1 MNDKSASVTRFRVP
15 AQLITL
21 MLLLAPAFAQA
32 KSEYRAC
39 MEAQQL
45 LHPFGGYTIDRTFAI
60 RSVTLTGWSGDG
72 GYYSSGWAGSGYYG
86 ARISIGLGNSSAMRE
101 ADRLSAMARKCRQFR
116 QTNPPNFRVV
126 TIKSHALK
134 PAVNGPR

>member
-1 MNDKSASVTRFRVP
+1 MNDRSAPVTRFRVP

-45 LHPFGGYTIDRTFAI
+45 LNPFGGYSSTRTFRFPA
-60 RSVTLTGWSGDG
+60 TGWSSYGGSYYGDG
-72 GYYSSGWAGSGYYG
+72 YGGSGYYST
-86 ARISIGLGNSSAMRE
+86 RISIGSGLDGSSRE
-101 ADRLSAMARKCRQFR
+101 ADRISAMARKCRQFR
-116 QTNPPNFRVV
+116 KTNPPNFRVL

-134 PAVNGPR
+134 PAVNGRR